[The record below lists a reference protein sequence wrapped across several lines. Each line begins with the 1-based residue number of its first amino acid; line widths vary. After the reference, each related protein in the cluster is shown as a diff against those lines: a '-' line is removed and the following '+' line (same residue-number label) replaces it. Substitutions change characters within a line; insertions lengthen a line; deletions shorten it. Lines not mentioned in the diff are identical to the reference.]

1 MTQHDSPNE
10 IHVASSVPGTLRGVG
25 EAILLGMIVFSPWP
39 FGSTTA
45 VFELALTFGLML
57 LTALAIAASAWGHRG
72 LLRIDAP
79 GACLIGLAAW
89 TALQIVPLP
98 ESFVG
103 LISPTR
109 LEWHRTL
116 VPLELEQLSDEEPR
130 TTRPTWLPL
139 SVDPAS
145 TRHHLTE
152 FLGVAIIYLL
162 VRNWIANT
170 RAFVRLA
177 WVLAA
182 VGTALAL
189 MAIGQSLTSPSNRVY
204 GIPVGGTVFGPFI
217 CKNHFPDFVVP
228 CLGLSLGLLFRSG
241 GYHYERSTR
250 GEGLLAWLITPTSLL
265 LLSAIGL
272 MMVSIAFSLSRG
284 GLIAA
289 ASALLVSL
297 PLLGRQPTL
306 RHRRSVLL
314 GGVAIGILIAS
325 GLGSWF
331 GLRTVEQRVASIGTQ
346 EAVDSRLPIWRD
358 SVGLI
363 PSLWSVGS
371 GGGTYITVEPLV
383 RTDRAATDVVD
394 SAHNEYLEAIIEG
407 GIVRFALSL
416 ALPVTLLVA
425 IARTAMKHPSHSMQA
440 LAGGAWLSLAAAA
453 FHAIVDFGLHLPS
466 VALVT
471 VTVAG
476 FATSRVPGAHHQTPR
491 FSVRLLAA
499 VVLAG
504 LAGLIG
510 WESRSNALAE
520 RWKAAA
526 DFTYWKDGQPDRL
539 AERARY
545 LDLRA
550 ASRPDDAAILF
561 EAGQGHLDALAD
573 AARRRGLTGFDRLP
587 DDLRE
592 RHLRPAL
599 VAWRAARSANPI
611 APKPHSRLGLFAD
624 AWAKSEPANVHFD
637 RAKRLLPRD
646 ANLWFTSGK
655 EAFRHGDFPRAL
667 ADWRQALTL
676 DAGQL
681 DAVLSRAGQQWSPA
695 EMLRDLF
702 PHEPA
707 LLWAAANR
715 LFPDVARDI
724 DRRRPFL
731 VAAIQASRP
740 DHTGPQ
746 FAAVALAFEE
756 CEQIPEAIVAWRTA
770 VARSPD
776 EARFRDLFS
785 RMLDREER
793 YDEAIPHLEWLRKRR
808 PDPSIKDRIDRA
820 EHGVRLQ
827 KALRTGSPR

>member
-1 MTQHDSPNE
+1 M
-10 IHVASSVPGTLRGVG
+10 
-25 EAILLGMIVFSPWP
+25 GMIVASPWP
-39 FGSTTA
+39 FGSTTPL
-45 VFELALTFGLML
+45 FELALMVGLMA
-57 LTALAIAASAWGHRG
+57 LTSLAIAAHAWGHRG
-72 LLRIDAP
+72 LLSIDAP

-89 TALQIVPLP
+89 TAFQMVPLP
-98 ESFVG
+98 EAFVG

-109 LEWHRTL
+109 LEWHRSL
-116 VPLELEQLSDEEPR
+116 IPGELEQLSGEITR
-130 TTRPTWLPL
+130 TNRPTWLPL
-139 SVDPAS
+139 TVDPAS
-145 TRHHLTE
+145 TRHLLSQ
-152 FLGVAIIYLL
+152 FLGVAIAYLL
-162 VRNWIANT
+162 VKNWIAT
-170 RAFVRLA
+170 PRAFVRLA
-177 WVLAA
+177 WALAL

-241 GYHYERSTR
+241 GYHHERSSR
-250 GEGLLAWLITPTSLL
+250 SEGLLAWLLTPTSLL

-289 ASALLVSL
+289 ASALVIAL

-306 RHRRSVLL
+306 RNRRSILL
-314 GGVAIGILIAS
+314 GGVAIGIVIAG

-331 GLRTVEQRVASIGTQ
+331 GLRTFEQRVASIGTQ

-358 SVGLI
+358 SIRLI

-383 RTDRAATDVVD
+383 RTDRDATDVVD

-407 GIVRFALSL
+407 GIIRFALTL
-416 ALPVTLLVA
+416 ALPVTLLIAV
-425 IARTAMKHPSHSMQA
+425 ARTALRHPSHSMQA
-440 LAGGAWLSLAAAA
+440 LAGGAWLCLSAAA

-466 VALVT
+466 VALVS

-476 FATSRVPGAHHQTPR
+476 FATSRAVPPNHQPAR
-491 FSVRLLAA
+491 FSWSLMMA
-499 VVLAG
+499 VVLSG
-504 LAGLIG
+504 LVGFIG
-510 WESRSNALAE
+510 WEARSNALAE

-526 DFTYWKDGQPDRL
+526 DVTYWKDEKPDRL

-545 LDLRA
+545 LDLRT
-550 ASRPDDAAILF
+550 ASRPDDAVILF

-573 AARRRGLTGFDRLP
+573 AARQRGLTGFDRLP
-587 DDLRE
+587 DDLRD

-599 VAWRAARSANPI
+599 IALRAARMANPI
-611 APKPHSRLGLFAD
+611 SPKPHSRLGLFAD
-624 AWAKSEPANVHFD
+624 GWVHSEPSTRHFD

-646 ANLWFTSGK
+646 GNLWFTSGK
-655 EAFRHGDFPRAL
+655 QAFREGDFPRAL

-681 DAVLSRAGQQWSPA
+681 DAVLSRAGNHWPA
-695 EMLRDLF
+695 AELIRDLI
-702 PHEPA
+702 PREPA

-715 LFPDVARDI
+715 LYPDATRDR

-731 VAAIQASRP
+731 EAAILASRP
-740 DHTGPQ
+740 DDTGPQ
-746 FAAVALAFEE
+746 FAAVALALEE
-756 CEQIPEAIVAWRTA
+756 CEQIPEALVAWRIA
-770 VARSPD
+770 CARSPD
-776 EARFRDLFS
+776 EARFHDLFS
-785 RMLDREER
+785 RLLDREER
-793 YDEAIPHLEWLRKRR
+793 YEEAILHLEWLQARR
-808 PDPSIKDRIDRA
+808 PDDSLKDRIDRVR
-820 EHGVRLQ
+820 HGVRLQ